1 MAREKVTDAV
11 LVVYLYCTLI
21 VFSYSISKI
30 TIHIATHVF
39 IYSMS
44 ASFINC
50 RKLIGKLRKRGRN

>member
-30 TIHIATHVF
+30 TIHIAIHMYLF
-39 IYSMS
+39 IQ
-44 ASFINC
+44 
-50 RKLIGKLRKRGRN
+50 